1 MKFFMFYIGGD
12 CGNSN
17 IELHDV
23 RFSLGETAEDCR
35 DDLRRQWWGEP
46 KSLHPD
52 CWGEIEQADGY
63 DVVLSSETSASTNE
77 QKLFFL
83 NLGGY
88 GSREF
93 GELHRNI
100 LLVAPDAKAA
110 TKKALQQS
118 RGWTLPHKDNVF
130 EVEKAI
136 DVSELTASYMH
147 RLHLIPASEE
157 RPFRFSCAYIRIG
170 L

>member
-1 MKFFMFYIGGD
+1 MKLFMFYIGGD

-23 RFSLGETAEDCR
+23 RFSIGETAEDCR

-46 KSLHPD
+46 KSLHLD

-63 DVVLSSETSASTNE
+63 DVVLSPETSGSENE

-88 GSREF
+88 NPEEF
-93 GELHRNI
+93 GELHKNI
-100 LLVAPDAKAA
+100 LLVAPDAKSA
-110 TKKALQQS
+110 TKKALQQI
-118 RGWTLPHKDNVF
+118 RNWTLPHKDNVF

-136 DVSELTASYMH
+136 NVSELTASYGT
-147 RLHLIPASEE
+147 A
-157 RPFRFSCAYIRIG
+157 FS
-170 L
+170 